1 MLAALALEVFL
12 IPNRIIDGGITGISI
27 ILSFLTKK
35 NIFSVG
41 QVILLIN
48 LMIYMVA
55 GILFGWDRA
64 LYSIMTYFITYK
76 IIDTVSEGLDQEKSA
91 LIITAYN
98 K

>member
-1 MLAALALEVFL
+1 
-12 IPNRIIDGGITGISI
+12 
-27 ILSFLTKK
+27 
-35 NIFSVG
+35 
-41 QVILLIN
+41 
-48 LMIYMVA
+48 MIYMVA

-76 IIDTVSEGLDQEKSA
+76 IIDIVSEGLDQEKAA